1 MVVQN
6 QPADFHLHFEGCL
19 FPATLD
25 ALGGKGTASELAL
38 KRGNGLAGFLDCL
51 RGQLMLIKTDAGFN
65 LAFNGFRDYL
75 HEQKLARAEVFFSPL
90 IYDRIGYSAA
100 AALEILAARWR
111 ELPAETILIFDT
123 VRQFGPGAAEKV
135 VALAADWRERLPVR
149 ALGMGGDE
157 DAFPAR
163 EFRTAYDEARKL
175 GLGLTCHAGEAGE
188 ARNIWEAIDELGV
201 TRIGHG
207 LAAADDSALMERMR
221 RDDIAIECCPE
232 SNLALGLVESFA
244 LHPLHLFIREKL
256 ALLPGADD
264 PAVFGADS
272 RAEFTRLAGLIPED
286 RLAAVMTRHAFTVSG
301 RTVGT

>member
-1 MVVQN
+1 MN
-6 QPADFHLHFEGCL
+6 HSPSAADFHLHFEGCL

-25 ALGGKGTASELAL
+25 ALAGKGTAATLAL

-51 RGQLMLIKTDAGFN
+51 RGQLTLVRTDA
-65 LAFNGFRDYL
+65 AFHCAFDGFRDYL
-75 HEQKLARAEVFFSPL
+75 AEQKLARAEVFFSPL
-90 IYDRIGYSAA
+90 IYDRIGYSAQS
-100 AALEILAARWR
+100 ALEILTARWT

-135 VALAADWRERLPVR
+135 VAFAADWRERLPI
-149 ALGMGGDE
+149 AGLGMGGDE

-175 GLGLTCHAGEAGE
+175 GLGLTCHAGEAGD

-201 TRIGHG
+201 SRIGHG
-207 LAAADDSALMERMR
+207 LAAVSDSALIKRMHH
-221 RDDIAIECCPE
+221 DDIAIECCPE

-244 LHPLHLFIREKL
+244 THPLHLFIREKL

-272 RAEFTRLAGLIPED
+272 RTEFTRVAALIPED
-286 RLAAVMTRHAFTVSG
+286 RLAEAMTRHAFKPSG
-301 RTVGT
+301 SST